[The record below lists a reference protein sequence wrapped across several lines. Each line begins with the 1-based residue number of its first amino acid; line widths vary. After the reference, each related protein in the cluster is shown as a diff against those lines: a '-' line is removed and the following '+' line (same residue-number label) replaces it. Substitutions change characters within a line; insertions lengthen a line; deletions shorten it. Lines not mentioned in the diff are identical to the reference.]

1 VLRRATIA
9 DIDAVARF
17 NGRIHEPERP
27 HLARMLETWTR
38 SLMDGTHPTCRVSDF
53 TVVED
58 TAKGRIASSLC
69 LIPQVWSYDG
79 VRFGVGRV
87 ELVGTLPEYRKRGLV
102 REQFALVHRWSARR
116 RHMIQV
122 ITGIPWFYRQFGY
135 EMALE
140 LSCRTGARL
149 SQVPQLKEGEREPFR
164 LRPAKESD
172 LALIGRVY
180 NSAAARSPVHCVRGR
195 AIWAHELKGRK
206 PGSVDRALFRVIETR
221 AGEPVGFLATED
233 HVEWRGLRALFYE
246 LKPGVSWL
254 AVTPSVLRHLAKTG
268 AEMAKRDKTEVDSVV
283 LELGSGHPAHQV
295 LPQHFR
301 EMSRYAYYI
310 RMPDLAGFLRRIRPV
325 LENRLASS
333 VAAGHTGDLKLTS
346 YVTGLHLEFEH
357 GKLVKCEESTP
368 EEWVTAFPDL
378 TFLQVLFGHRSP
390 EELEHAYADCRVRS
404 GADRVLLNA
413 LFPKRP
419 SEVWPLA

>member
-1 VLRRATIA
+1 VLRRATTA
-9 DIDAVARF
+9 DMDALARF
-17 NGRIHEPERP
+17 NVGIHEPERP
-27 HLARMLETWTR
+27 RLARMLEAWTR
-38 SLMDGTHPTCRVSDF
+38 SLMDDTHPTCRASDF
-53 TVVED
+53 TIVED
-58 TAKGRIASSLC
+58 TAKGRIVSSLC
-69 LIPQVWSYDG
+69 LIPQTWSYDG

-116 RHMIQV
+116 RHMVQA

-149 SQVPQLKEGEREPFR
+149 SQVPQLGKGEREPFR

-180 NSAAARSPVHCVRGR
+180 HASASRSLVHCLRGR
-195 AIWAHELKGRK
+195 AIWTYELKGRK
-206 PGSVDRALFRVIETR
+206 PESVDRALLRVIETP
-221 AGEPVGFLATED
+221 AGAPVGFLAIED
-233 HVEWRGLRALFYE
+233 HVEWRAIRTLFYE

-254 AVTPSVLRHLAKTG
+254 AVSPSVLRYLAKTG
-268 AEMAKRDKTEVDSVV
+268 AEMAKRGKTEVDSVV

-295 LPQHFR
+295 LPRQFR
-301 EMSRYAYYI
+301 ETGRYAYFI
-310 RMPDLAGFLRRIRPV
+310 RVPDLAGFLSRIRPV
-325 LENRLASS
+325 LEQRLASS
-333 VAAGHTGDLKLTS
+333 IAVGHTGELKLS
-346 YVTGLHLEFEH
+346 FYRTGLHLEFKH

-368 EEWVTAFPDL
+368 GEWGTAFPNL
-378 TFLQVLFGHRSP
+378 TFLQVLFGYRSP
-390 EELEHAYADCRVRS
+390 DELEHAYADCHVRS